1 MKNVLNYIVGLSML
15 MIGLSAC
22 GGGSVVGNQ
31 ENNSPTQTN
40 LSVVAPNQY
49 PAGVATVAY
58 LTIVNNSSTTA
69 SNLTFDVPIPTNF
82 TGTSVNVLPD
92 SAQACSSIPA
102 NGSCILSV
110 QIGANSKTGSFQV
123 VASTGATPNSF
134 TSEIKSLLGFSSQQ
148 FVLTANIGLTDIP
161 GNTQSGANG
170 ISFLYSS
177 NVVPSSSGA
186 TMVSVVA
193 VVNQNAGNNFNTI
206 QLTTS
211 NGTPLDFSVLSGNSG
226 SGLTNLEPGS
236 IVTFTLSIP
245 PGASSPYNFY
255 AKTLEDSTVVGQG
268 SVANPIIIAN
278 AATGILTVQPTY
290 FSLSASSS
298 NTQTLTYTNTGDATI
313 SGLAIQPPQSPISIS
328 QNDCGATLAVG
339 SSCNIIVVSA
349 AASSATGSGSII
361 ATYAG
366 GNPVISNYNYSG
378 GNVQNG
384 LVVSSTNN
392 FSFTATTTSSVAATK
407 LTIQNT
413 GNVAESNF
421 IFSFAPNQYF
431 SLSQE
436 NGDTCVLTGNVVT
449 NALVGGDS
457 CVLTLT
463 YNNSSLSAGLTSM
476 IVNYTYGNTQPSNI
490 TQTLA
495 WQTTTSGATLNVS
508 PSSYYFGP
516 IIANNS
522 ESKTQSFTIT
532 NNGPNAITTINFQ
545 SMMGFASY
553 FTLESGGIGGCA
565 SAVPLANGAT
575 CTFNIN
581 FGPSQIVN
589 PQITATLP
597 IAYTYAGGS
606 SSSSIALS
614 GYARSAL
621 SANIQLY
628 NVVSNSSIGNGE
640 SVNSA
645 FQFESA
651 SATSK
656 TITLSYQNS
665 GQTAAQNFSISQ
677 APSGY
682 SILSNSCNNITL
694 NANSANSCDIILQ
707 PNSTNQGNINISL
720 TSSTLYGSWR
730 DERGAV
736 NNQTILWST
745 ATGSQNTIYANI
757 YASPQVKAVLS
768 SESSGSTPITQVT
781 TNGNFYVV
789 LSLTGGYNVNASYTV
804 TAPQGFSP
812 TSANC
817 TVTSSNPQCNV
828 VVTAPATATS
838 GATISISG
846 GNGVNVTPSS
856 LSIDVVAA
864 PAQTTYAYLS
874 TGATGI
880 FQCSVSESDGMLNN
894 CVKKG
899 NPNPAPGYIVSLAM
913 YPTGDY
919 LYALT
924 NAGSLPTDVG
934 SYYACPLGSNGQYES
949 ATCGQKSFP
958 AYGSL
963 AFAPTNGAMYGYLAG
978 QPILS
983 SGNQPNY
990 CTIVQEST
998 LFCNTRSSYPTL
1010 YSRVISSMVVNGSS
1024 YVYMS
1029 SVSDSKVYACDVT
1042 DTAGYVS
1049 PNCPST
1055 TGSTAI
1061 RTTTISN
1068 IQIGADYYAY
1078 IVNQS
1083 GSSELQ
1089 YCKINSTGGSK
1100 GLFENNACVSA
1111 DPDSFLNVSSST
1123 EITTATINGKPYLYA
1138 YGDVAGQV
1146 SICSISTDSGS
1157 VGTLVS
1163 CIYPPIDLN
1172 ISTLVGSMVFGSY

>member
-1 MKNVLNYIVGLSML
+1 MKKLFKYIVGLL
-15 MIGLSAC
+15 VMIVLSAC
-22 GGGSVVGNQ
+22 GGGSIGNQ
-31 ENNSPTQTN
+31 QNSNPTQAS
-40 LSVVAPNQY
+40 LSVIAPNQY
-49 PAGVATVAY
+49 PAGVATIAY
-58 LTIVNNSSTTA
+58 LTVVNNSSTGV

-82 TGTSVNVLPD
+82 TGTSVTVLPD

-102 NGSCILSV
+102 HGSCILSV

-123 VASTGATPNSF
+123 VASNGGTPSSF
-134 TSEIKSLLGFSSQQ
+134 TSAIKSLFGVSAQQ
-148 FVLTANIGLTDIP
+148 FILTANIGLTDIP
-161 GNTQSGANG
+161 SNTQSGADG

-177 NVVPSSSGA
+177 NIISNSSGA
-186 TMVSVVA
+186 TSVSVVA
-193 VVNQNAGNNFNTI
+193 VVNPNAGNNFNTI

-211 NGTPLDFSVLSGNSG
+211 NGATLDFKVLSGNSG
-226 SGLTNLEPGS
+226 SGSTNLAPGS
-236 IVTFTLSIP
+236 IVTFTLNIP
-245 PGASSPYNFY
+245 QGASSPYIFY
-255 AKTLEDSTVVGQG
+255 AKTLEDSTVISQG
-268 SVANPIIIAN
+268 TVANPIIIASS
-278 AATGILTVQPTY
+278 AKGILTVQPTY
-290 FSLSASSS
+290 FSLSASP
-298 NTQTLTYTNTGDATI
+298 NNIQILTYTNTGNATI
-313 SGLAIQPPQSPISIS
+313 SGFAVQNPQSPVSIT
-328 QNDCGATLAVG
+328 QNDCGATIAVG
-339 SSCNIIVVSA
+339 SSCNIIVSSSA
-349 AASSATGSGSII
+349 ASGATGNGSII
-361 ATYAG
+361 ANYTGA
-366 GNPVISNYNYSG
+366 NSVLSNFDYSG

-384 LVVSSTNN
+384 ISVTSVNN
-392 FSFTATTTSSVAATK
+392 FSFTATTSNGVSATK
-407 LTIQNT
+407 LTIKNT
-413 GNVAESNF
+413 GNVAESDF
-421 IFSFAPNQYF
+421 AISFAPNQYF

-436 NGDTCVLTGNVVT
+436 NGDTCILNGNTVVNT
-449 NALVGGDS
+449 LAGGDS

-463 YNNSSLSAGLTSM
+463 YNNNSLSAGLTSM
-476 IVNYTYGNTQPSNI
+476 TVNYNYGNSQSDYI

-495 WQTTTSGATLNVS
+495 WQTTASGASMSVN
-508 PSSYYFGP
+508 PSSYYYGP
-516 IIANNS
+516 IIANNI
-522 ESKTQSFTIT
+522 ESKTHTFTIT
-532 NNGPNAITTINFQ
+532 NNGPNAITAINFQ
-545 SMMGFASY
+545 SIMGFASY
-553 FTLESGGIGGCA
+553 FTLESGGVGGCA

-597 IAYTYAGGS
+597 IAYTYSGGS
-606 SSSSIALS
+606 SSTSVALS
-614 GYARSAL
+614 GYSRSAL

-628 NVVSNSSIGNGE
+628 NVVSNSGIGNGE

-656 TITLSYQNS
+656 TITLSYQNN

-694 NANSANSCDIILQ
+694 NANSANSCNVVLQ
-707 PNSTNQGNINISL
+707 PNNPNPGNINISL
-720 TSSTLYGSWR
+720 TSSILYGSWS
-730 DERGAV
+730 DERGTV

-745 ATGSQNTIYANI
+745 ATGSQNIIYANI

-768 SESSGSTPITQVT
+768 SESSSSTPITQVA

-789 LSLTGGYNVNASYTV
+789 LTLTGGYNVDASYTV

-817 TVTSSNPQCNV
+817 TVTSYNPQCNV
-828 VVTAPATATS
+828 AVTAPDTVTS
-838 GATISISG
+838 GAIISISG

-856 LSIDVVAA
+856 LSINVVAA
-864 PAQTTYAYLS
+864 PAKTTYAYLS
-874 TGATGI
+874 TGSTGI

-899 NPNPAPGYIVSLAM
+899 DPNPAPGNIVSLAM

-924 NAGSLPTDVG
+924 NTGSLPTDIG
-934 SYYACPLGSNGQYES
+934 SYYACPLGQNGQYES

-963 AFAPTNGAMYGYLAG
+963 AFAPTNGTMYGYLAG
-978 QPILS
+978 QPLLS

-1010 YSRVISSMVVNGSS
+1010 YSRVVSSMVVNGSS

-1029 SVSDSKVYACDVT
+1029 SVSDSKIYACDVT
-1042 DTAGYVS
+1042 NTAGYVS
-1049 PNCPST
+1049 PNCPSA

-1111 DPDSFLNVSSST
+1111 DPDLLLNVSSTT
-1123 EITTATINGKPYLYA
+1123 EIATSTINGKPYLYA
-1138 YGDVAGQV
+1138 YGNSAGQV

-1157 VGTLVS
+1157 VGSLVS
-1163 CIYPPIDLN
+1163 CSDIYLD
-1172 ISTLVGSMVFGSY
+1172 ISTTVGSMVFGSY